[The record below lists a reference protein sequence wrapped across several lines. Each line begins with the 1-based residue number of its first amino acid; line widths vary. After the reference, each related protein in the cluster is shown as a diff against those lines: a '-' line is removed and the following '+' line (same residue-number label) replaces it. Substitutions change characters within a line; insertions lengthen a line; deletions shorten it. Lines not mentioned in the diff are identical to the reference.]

1 MSPDENVRKEEF
13 QVMTASTNPLAKFF
27 GVFLDGQS
35 YLNALYVFLAFPL
48 GLFYFIFL
56 VVGLSL
62 GISLLILW
70 VGILILLVVLGGWWA
85 FAAFERQMAIWLLHE
100 DIPPMPRPGAQPQG
114 TWAQFVGYLT
124 NPVTWKSLVYL
135 LVKFPL
141 GILSFVVA
149 VTLLALTGAFLTAP
163 LSFAFFPMQIQ
174 LIGNQVY
181 SIDTPLEAGLAF
193 LVGLILALVSLHIL
207 NGLAWISG
215 RFAYLMLGYFP
226 AAKRPSALAQKT
238 ALAQNTAPETPV
250 SAAPVLPIAP
260 AQPFAPAQSS
270 EPLPVEPA
278 EPEQP
283 VTPEPSAEAIDF
295 EQERNTL

>member
-1 MSPDENVRKEEF
+1 
-13 QVMTASTNPLAKFF
+13 MTASTNPLAKFF

-35 YLNALYVFLAFPL
+35 YMNALYVLLAFPL

-85 FAAFERQMAIWLLHE
+85 FAAFERQMAIWMLRE
-100 DIPPMPRPGAQPQG
+100 DIPPMLRPGGQPQG
-114 TWAQFVGYLT
+114 IWAQLVGYLT

-141 GILSFVVA
+141 GVLSFAVG
-149 VTLLALTGAFLTAP
+149 VTLVALTGVFLTAP

-181 SIDTPLEAGLAF
+181 NIDTPLEAALAF
-193 LVGLILALVSLHIL
+193 LAGLILALISLHIL

-226 AAKRPSALAQKT
+226 AVNRPS
-238 ALAQNTAPETPV
+238 APETP
-250 SAAPVLPIAP
+250 APAIAPV
-260 AQPFAPAQSS
+260 APAQSVAPVPTEAAIL
-270 EPLPVEPA
+270 EP
-278 EPEQP
+278 P
-283 VTPEPSAEAIDF
+283 VTPEPPTEDPAQYPAPEG
-295 EQERNTL
+295 E